1 MLDGVVI
8 RQLEQPT
15 VNLISSSIPLFGV
28 QFFVVSGF
36 LRLKRGRAGSSCIQ
50 SPALSAG
57 THTLNITLGPCGSA
71 DEVYWLDYFVFQP
84 IV

>member
-8 RQLEQPT
+8 RKLEQPT

-36 LRLKRGRAGSSCIQ
+36 STAQARSRRLILHPV
-50 SPALSAG
+50 PA
-57 THTLNITLGPCGSA
+57 TLGRHSHA
-71 DEVYWLDYFVFQP
+71 
-84 IV
+84 

>member
-1 MLDGVVI
+1 MLDGVVV

-36 LRLKRGRAGSSCIQ
+36 
-50 SPALSAG
+50 
-57 THTLNITLGPCGSA
+57 
-71 DEVYWLDYFVFQP
+71 F
-84 IV
+84 